1 MKLGIGQIKHTE
13 IWVLARRIR
22 PICGYWTDQTD
33 RYLGI
38 GQTETGRRL
47 HPGLFFGVGVLSN
60 TATNGNT
67 RGRFSTTATG
77 GNFLKTK
84 IQFKRSTNY

>member
-38 GQTETGRRL
+38 GQTETGRGLL

-60 TATNGNT
+60 TATYGNT
-67 RGRFSTTATG
+67 RGRFSTTATRG
-77 GNFLKTK
+77 
-84 IQFKRSTNY
+84 QFVKDKNSI